1 VELMIVLCFDISS
14 QVCPYV
20 STFRV
25 GETEADVVMGLPFSV
40 IRFKSSCVCAYG
52 TSSTVSFCVIVTR
65 CL

>member
-1 VELMIVLCFDISS
+1 VKLMLVLCFDISS

-25 GETEADVVMGLPFSV
+25 SETEVDVVMGLPFSV
-40 IRFKSSCVCAYG
+40 IRFKYSCVCAYG
-52 TSSTVSFCVIVTR
+52 TGSAVSFCVIVTR